1 MRMNDKGKFK
11 MAHKNLN
18 ANKTF
23 RGYSLFISGL
33 KATENA
39 REPNAQ
45 IKTKVATF
53 TARADFAWNQSP
65 H

>member
-1 MRMNDKGKFK
+1 